1 MSVAFSLM
9 KAQMPLLLIIV
20 HVLVQKLV
28 SLTVIEITPDAEAK
42 YLIVLLLQEN
52 RDQTHSYSENFA
64 AQNSQ
69 KRERKKVILDYCIC
83 KIISNIYDIIKTA

>member
-42 YLIVLLLQEN
+42 YLIVFIVARKQRSNPQLFRELCYTEQ
-52 RDQTHSYSENFA
+52 SK
-64 AQNSQ
+64 
-69 KRERKKVILDYCIC
+69 KREEK
-83 KIISNIYDIIKTA
+83 SHP

>member
-42 YLIVLLLQEN
+42 YLIVFIVARKQRSNPQLFRELCCTEQ
-52 RDQTHSYSENFA
+52 SK
-64 AQNSQ
+64 
-69 KRERKKVILDYCIC
+69 KREEK
-83 KIISNIYDIIKTA
+83 SHP